1 MKEKILAAIRA
12 KFPSVT
18 LSKKRLDS
26 IAAVIEGDVIDDE
39 TKIDA
44 ALTTYNKYNPVAD
57 MAKQDA
63 DLRGLNKKVGELES
77 GKKTT
82 TTTPETKTENVP
94 VDEDTPVWAKA
105 LIEQN
110 KTLATDLAAIKGEKT
125 ASTIRAKVT
134 EMLNEKGKEVPASY
148 WGKRS
153 LPEKEEDME
162 AFATEVRT
170 DYAAFAKEMT
180 DKGLSVLSA
189 PRSGAPVATGTKAI
203 NPEVKQFMESK
214 KGPSPVNGTAAPV
227 QGAATGF
234 INTPAPL

>member
-26 IAAVIEGDVIDDE
+26 IAAIIEGDVIDDE
-39 TKIDA
+39 TRIDA
-44 ALTTYNKYNPVAD
+44 ALTTYNKYNPIAD

-63 DLRGLNKKVGELES
+63 DLRGLNKKVGELEA

-82 TTTPETKTENVP
+82 TDKPAAKDEVP
-94 VDEDTPVWAKA
+94 VDDDTQPWAKS
-105 LIEQN
+105 LIESN
-110 KTLATDLAAIKGEKT
+110 RAMADRLAKMEVEKT
-125 ASTIRAKVT
+125 GSAIRAKAT

-148 WGKRS
+148 WGKRA
-153 LPEKEEDME
+153 LPEKEEDLE

-170 DYAAFAKEMT
+170 DYAAFTKEMT
-180 DKGLSVLSA
+180 DKGLSIFSA
-189 PRSGAPVATGTKAI
+189 PRTGTQVATGTKTV
-203 NPEVKQFMESK
+203 NPQVKEFMESK
-214 KGPSPVNGTAAPV
+214 KGAAPV
-227 QGAATGF
+227 SGAAVAAPSAGSGF